1 MTTDTALQD
10 APAAPAA
17 AAAAAEPG
25 APGDDVLIDVRNL
38 SKHFKIS
45 RRENLVAVGGVDLS
59 IGRGETVGL
68 VGESGSGKTTLGR
81 VMLRLTEPTDGEIWY
96 GGERISH
103 MSGKEFR
110 RVRPKLQMVFQDPS
124 NSLNPRMTIRAA
136 LRDAVR
142 ILKLPRDQREQRI
155 AEVLDAVQV
164 SDVLA
169 ESHPEALTGSQQQR
183 CAVARSLVMQ
193 PDLIVLD
200 EAVSNLDVRG
210 RLEIIELLQD
220 VQERF
225 GVSYLFISHD
235 LTAVRSI
242 SHRVAVMYLGLVVEF
257 APTDTIFENPLHPYT
272 RSLLSA
278 VLYPDPDAGLPEYSL
293 SGEIPSPI
301 NLPVGCNVYSR
312 CPIREDECER
322 WDAELLSVER
332 SGAAA
337 KHTAA
342 CRRLDDILAGRA

>member
-1 MTTDTALQD
+1 VTTDTTIQEV
-10 APAAPAA
+10 PAAT
-17 AAAAAEPG
+17 AESG
-25 APGDDVLIDVRNL
+25 APDDDVLIDIRNL

-81 VMLRLTEPTDGEIWY
+81 VMLRLTEPTGGDIWY

-110 RVRPKLQMVFQDPS
+110 KVRPKLQMVFQDPS
-124 NSLNPRMTIRAA
+124 NSLNPRMTIRTA

-142 ILKLPRDQREQRI
+142 ILKLPKGEREQRI

-169 ESHPEALTGSQQQR
+169 DSHPEALTGSQQQR

-200 EAVSNLDVRG
+200 EAVSNLDVGG

-257 APTDTIFENPLHPYT
+257 APTDTIFESPVHPYT

-278 VLYPDPDAGLPEYSL
+278 VLYPDPNAGLPEYIL

-301 NLPVGCNVYSR
+301 NLPPGCNLYSR
-312 CPIREDECER
+312 CPVREDACEH
-322 WDAELLSVER
+322 WDAELFPVER
-332 SGAAA
+332 DGAEA